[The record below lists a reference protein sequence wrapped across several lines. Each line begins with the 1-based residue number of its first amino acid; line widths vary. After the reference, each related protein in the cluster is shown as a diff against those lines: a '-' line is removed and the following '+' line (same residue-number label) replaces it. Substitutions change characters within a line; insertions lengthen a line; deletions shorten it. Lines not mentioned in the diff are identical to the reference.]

1 MNHLAAPLNSTLL
14 PKGFAFSAVAAGVKA
29 SGRLDLALIEACR
42 GTTAAAVFTQN
53 RVVAAPLQV
62 DRASLAASR
71 GRVRAVLVNSG
82 NANCATGPA
91 GLRACRQIC
100 RETARLL
107 GVNPEEVF
115 PSSTGIIGVPL
126 PAEKIVSKLPQ
137 LIAARQATEQ
147 GLNNFVQAIMTTDL
161 RPKVASAPFRS
172 GSDVAMLTGVA
183 KGSGMIHPQLATM
196 LVFLCTDA
204 KAGAGELR
212 RLLRQTCDQTFNC
225 ISVDGDTSTNDTAL
239 LLASGQSAV
248 SLHQSGVRKQ
258 FAAALLRVCQSLAEQ
273 IVADGEGVQHVIRL
287 FVEQARSRPEALQ
300 VARAI
305 ARSPLVKTAW
315 AGADPNWG
323 RILAAVGSCGVPILP
338 DQLEIA
344 IGTQLVFRGGKAHPF
359 DQAGA
364 HQDMAQPSYDIRV
377 KLRRGRS
384 GVRFL
389 TTDLTA
395 EYIRINA
402 DYSS

>member
-29 SGRLDLALIEACR
+29 SKRLDLALIEARR
-42 GTTAAAVFTQN
+42 GTTAAAVFTN
-53 RVVAAPLQV
+53 T
-62 DRASLAASR
+62 SR
-71 GRVRAVLVNSG
+71 GRPFAGGPRLACSQQRPGAGGPGELGKRQLRHRSG
-82 NANCATGPA
+82 RTSRLQADLPRNRPTSRGESRGSVPILHRDHW
-91 GLRACRQIC
+91 GSLACRKDCKQ
-100 RETARLL
+100 AS
-107 GVNPEEVF
+107 P
-115 PSSTGIIGVPL
+115 
-126 PAEKIVSKLPQ
+126 

-161 RPKVASAPFRS
+161 RPKVASAQFRS
-172 GSDVAMLTGVA
+172 GNHVVMLTGVA

-196 LVFLCTDA
+196 LVYLCTDA
-204 KAGAGELR
+204 QAGTGELR
-212 RLLRQTCDQTFNC
+212 RLLRQACDQTFNC
-225 ISVDGDTSTNDTAL
+225 ILVDGDTSTNDTVL

-258 FAAALLRVCQSLAEQ
+258 FAAALLHVCQSLAEQ

-287 FVEQARSRPEALQ
+287 FVEQARNRPEALQ
-300 VARAI
+300 MARAI

-323 RILAAVGSCGVPILP
+323 RILAAMGSSGVPIHP
-338 DQLEIA
+338 EQVEIA
-344 IGTQLVFRGGKAHPF
+344 IGKQLVFRGGKAHPF

-364 HQDMAQPSYDIRV
+364 HRELGQPSCDIRV

-402 DYSS
+402 DYST

>member
-1 MNHLAAPLNSTLL
+1 MNRLAPPLNSILL
-14 PKGFAFSAVAAGVKA
+14 PKGFAFSAVAAGIKA
-29 SGRLDLALIEACR
+29 SGRPDLALIEACR
-42 GTTAAAVFTQN
+42 GTTAAAVFTRN

-62 DRASLAASR
+62 DRASLEASG
-71 GRVRAVLVNSG
+71 GRVRAVVVNSG

-91 GLRACRQIC
+91 GLRACRRIC
-100 RETARLL
+100 RETSRLL

-126 PAEKIVSKLPQ
+126 PAEKIVSKLPE
-137 LIAARQATEQ
+137 LIATRQATEQ
-147 GLNNFVQAIMTTDL
+147 ALNNFVRAILTTDL
-161 RPKVASAPFRS
+161 RPKLASAQFRC
-172 GSDVAMLTGVA
+172 GNRVVILTGVA

-196 LVFLCTDA
+196 LVYLCTDA
-204 KAGAGELR
+204 EAGTGELR
-212 RLLRQTCDQTFNC
+212 RLLRQACDQTFNC
-225 ISVDGDTSTNDTAL
+225 ILVDGDTSTNDTVL

-248 SLHQSGVRKQ
+248 PLHQAGVRKQ
-258 FAAALLRVCQSLAEQ
+258 FAAALLHVCQSLAEQ
-273 IVADGEGVQHVIRL
+273 IVADGEGVRHVIRL
-287 FVEQARSRPEALQ
+287 FVEQARNRPEALQ
-300 VARAI
+300 MARAI

-323 RILAAVGSCGVPILP
+323 RILAAMGSSGVPIHP
-338 DQLEIA
+338 EQVEIA
-344 IGTQLVFRGGKAHPF
+344 IGKQLVFRGGKAHPF

-364 HQDMAQPSYDIRV
+364 HQELGQPSCDIRV

-402 DYSS
+402 DYST